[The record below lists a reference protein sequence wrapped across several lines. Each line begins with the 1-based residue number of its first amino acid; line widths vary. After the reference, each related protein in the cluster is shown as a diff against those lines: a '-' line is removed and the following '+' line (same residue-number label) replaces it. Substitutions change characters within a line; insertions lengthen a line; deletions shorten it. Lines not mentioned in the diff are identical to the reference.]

1 MRVGA
6 AAGRFSAACSAAV
19 PASPVLRR
27 GLVTP
32 YRTSSSKHGAA
43 CNSVLVSG
51 GDQLVR
57 RVAGCRWSG
66 GDETQALFSG
76 KGLLKVK

>member
-6 AAGRFSAACSAAV
+6 AAGLLTAAYSAAV

-32 YRTSSSKHGAA
+32 HRTSNSTRGAA
-43 CNSVLVSG
+43 CNSVLVFG
-51 GDQLVR
+51 GEQLVR
-57 RVAGCRWSG
+57 RAAGCRWSG
-66 GDETQALFSG
+66 GAETQAIFSG
-76 KGLLKVK
+76 KGLI